1 MRDAVIC
8 AAVRTPVGKRG
19 GGLSGVH
26 AVDLSAH
33 VLQSLVER
41 AGIDPA
47 VIEDVIWGCVSQV
60 GEQTFN
66 IARSAALAAGWPES
80 VPGTTVDRQC
90 GSSQQSVAFAAATV
104 ISGQADVVVA
114 GGVEMMSRVP
124 MGSASNP
131 ASGAGRPMG
140 PKFAE
145 RYEGVQINQGVGAE
159 MIAERWGFSRT
170 QLDEFSL
177 ASHEKAAKAQAD
189 GAFEEEIAPVTTP
202 EGLVSADE
210 GIRPGGT
217 LEKLGSLK
225 TPFKENGVISAGNA
239 SQISDGSAAL
249 LVTTSEKAR
258 ELGLTPLVRIH
269 TTVMAGDDPVI
280 MLTAPIPATKK
291 LLDRSGLSID
301 DIGVYEVNEAFA
313 PVPMAWLAETGAD
326 PDKLNPHGGAIALGH
341 PLGGSGARLMTT
353 MIHRMRNTGTRYGLQ
368 TMCEGGGMANATI
381 LELIDA

>member
-26 AVDLSAH
+26 PAELSAT
-33 VLQSLVER
+33 VLTALVER
-41 AGIDPA
+41 AGLDPA
-47 VIEDVIWGCVSQV
+47 VVDDVFWGCVSQV

-66 IARSAALAAGWPES
+66 IGRVAVLAAGWPES
-80 VPGTTVDRQC
+80 VPGTTIDRQC
-90 GSSQQSVAFAAATV
+90 GSSQQALAFAAATV
-104 ISGQADVVVA
+104 VSGQADVVVA
-114 GGVEMMSRVP
+114 GGVESMSRVP
-124 MGSASNP
+124 MGSSVGDG
-131 ASGAGRPMG
+131 STGRPLG
-140 PKFAE
+140 PAYLA
-145 RYEGVQINQGVGAE
+145 RYDGVAPNQGVGAE

-189 GAFEEEIAPVTTP
+189 GAFDEEIAPVTTP
-202 EGLVSADE
+202 DGTVISADE

-225 TPFKENGVISAGNA
+225 TPFQADGVISAGNA

-258 ELGLTPLVRIH
+258 ELGLTPIVRVH
-269 TTVMAGDDPVI
+269 TTVVAGDDPVI

-301 DIGVYEVNEAFA
+301 DIGVYEVNEAVA

-341 PLGGSGARLMTT
+341 PLGGSGARIMTT
-353 MIHRMRNTGTRYGLQ
+353 LIHQMRDGGIRYGLQ

-381 LELIDA
+381 LELV